1 MSQLPAH
8 DRLMEAADHLTRLLP
23 PMVREDASIST
34 VMKNTGDTVLFVY
47 LPVDAEHF
55 RSTLPERVD
64 GFAVVYEFSEPYTLN

>member
-1 MSQLPAH
+1 
-8 DRLMEAADHLTRLLP
+8 
-23 PMVREDASIST
+23 MVREDASIST